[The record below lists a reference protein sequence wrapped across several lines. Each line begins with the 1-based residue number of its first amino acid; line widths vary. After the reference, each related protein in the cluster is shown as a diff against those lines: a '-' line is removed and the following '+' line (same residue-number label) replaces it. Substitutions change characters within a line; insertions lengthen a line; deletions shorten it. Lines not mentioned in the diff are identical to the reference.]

1 MPKVT
6 AEVSLSDKYV
16 LEEGR
21 AFMSGVQALV
31 RLPLMIA
38 RRDRRAG
45 LNTAGFISGYRGSPL
60 GNYDQQLQQAKSL
73 LDPLNIVVQPAI
85 NEDLGA
91 TAVWG
96 TQHVPLFEGARYDG
110 VFGIWYGKGPGVDRS
125 GDVLKH
131 ANMAGTTPL
140 GGVLAVVGD
149 DHACKSSTLP
159 NQSELAFI
167 DAEIPVLSP
176 ATIAEVLEYGVK
188 GLALSRF
195 YGGWVA
201 LKTISDLMDASAA
214 VDLRDRFDTRD
225 PVIDL
230 PADGLHIRAKDTP
243 AEKEAR
249 HRHYRLPAASAFAR
263 LNGFDTVV
271 WPHPRPRIGI
281 ATAGKAFTQVME
293 ALDLLGIGEPE
304 ARDIGLSVWK
314 VGMVWPLDAQGARAF
329 AGGLEKLLVVEERR
343 EVIEPQLRSAL
354 YALPDG
360 RRPLILGKRGLSGEP
375 LISDV
380 LELDTLQVAL
390 ALYDLLPE
398 AGHNPLRRERAEGF
412 RLRLTTRDTLKPDH
426 VRAPFFCAGCPHNG
440 STVVPEGSRGL
451 AGIGCHYMATFMPRR
466 TEICTHMGGE
476 GVTWMGQA
484 PFTEEGHV
492 FTNLGDGTYF
502 HSGLLAIRQAI
513 AAGVNITYK
522 ILYND
527 VVAMTGGQS
536 VDGQLT
542 PVKVAQQVRA
552 EGVERIALVSND
564 PERWEGEMPSG
575 TTYAHRDDLEAVQ
588 KDLRT
593 HKGVSVL
600 IYDQACA
607 TELRRRRKRGTAPK
621 PAARIFIN
629 PAVCEGCGDCQAKSN
644 CVAINPLETEL
655 GRKRE
660 IDQSACNIDTSC
672 VKGFCPSFVAVEG
685 AALKKAAAPDLTP
698 LIADLPEL
706 TPPPA
711 TARPVN
717 ILLAGIG
724 GLGVT
729 SLSAMLGMA
738 AHIDGCEVSVA
749 DQTGLA
755 QRGGGVDAHVRI
767 VAQGQRLPAPRISAG
782 EADVLLA
789 ADMVQATG
797 KTALPLVSPDRTLSF
812 VNSALT
818 STAAFTLNR
827 DVVFDKGGLMGR
839 LRKASKRCE
848 PLDAGGVAR
857 RLLGDAVYGHMIL
870 LGAAWQAGA
879 VPLSRQAIERAIDLN
894 GAEKANNHKAFAL
907 GRALYL
913 GRIAPPKADAPFDV
927 ETFITRRMA
936 DLTAYQDAAYA
947 ARYAAVVEQARQAG
961 SPAFLEAVARNAYK
975 LMAYKDEYEVAR
987 LYSDPAFRQRL
998 DSQFDNTGNLAIYLA
1013 PPLLARKDPV
1023 TGEPRKMK
1031 FGGWIFTAFGVLKGL
1046 KGLRGSLF
1054 DPFGH
1059 TEERRME
1066 RRLRDDYLRMIPALV
1081 AKLSPQTLET
1091 IVALARLPED
1101 IRGFGHV
1108 KAASVE
1114 AAEARKAALLK
1125 QIDAVKP
1132 VPHALSQKEPAHV

>member
-1 MPKVT
+1 MQDQ
-6 AEVSLSDKYV
+6 VSLSDKYV
-16 LEEGR
+16 LDEGR

-31 RLPLMIA
+31 RLPIMIA

-60 GNYDQQLQQAKSL
+60 GNYDQQLLQAKAV
-73 LDPLNIVVQPAI
+73 LDPLHIVVKPAI

-96 TQHVPLFEGARYDG
+96 TQHVPLFEGARFDG

-131 ANMAGTTPL
+131 ANMAGTTAL

-176 ATIAEVLEYGVK
+176 STIAEVLEYGLK
-188 GLALSRF
+188 GIALSRF

-201 LKTISDLMDASAA
+201 LKTLSDLMDASAA
-214 VDLRDRFDTRD
+214 VDLSDRFDTRA

-230 PADGLHIRAKDTP
+230 PADGLHIRATDTP

-249 HRHYRLPAASAFAR
+249 HRHYRLPAASAFGR
-263 LNGFDTVV
+263 LNGFDKVV
-271 WPHPRPRIGI
+271 WDTPNCRIGI

-293 ALDLLGIGEPE
+293 ALDLLDIDADE

-354 YALPDG
+354 YSLPDG

-398 AGHNPLRRERAEGF
+398 AARHPARRERAEGF
-412 RLRLTTRDTLKPDH
+412 RARLTTKETLKPDH
-426 VRAPFFCAGCPHNG
+426 VRAPFFCAGCPHNT

-466 TEICTHMGGE
+466 TDICTHMGGE

-484 PFTEEGHV
+484 PFTDEAHV

-542 PVKVAQQVRA
+542 PVMVAQQVRA
-552 EGVERIALVSND
+552 EGVERIALVSDD
-564 PERWEGEMPSG
+564 PEKWEGEMPSG

-588 KDLRT
+588 TELRT

-607 TELRRRRKRGTAPK
+607 TELRRRRKRGLAPK

-685 AALKKAAAPDLTP
+685 AALKKAAAPDISP
-698 LIADLPEL
+698 LIADLPDI
-706 TPPPA
+706 TPPLA
-711 TARPVN
+711 TTRPVN

-767 VAQGQRLPAPRISAG
+767 VAQGVRLPAPRISAG

-827 DVVFDKGGLMGR
+827 DIVFDRGGLMGR
-839 LRKASKRCE
+839 LRKASKRIE

-879 VPLSRQAIERAIDLN
+879 VPLSRFAIEEAIDLN
-894 GAEKANNHKAFAL
+894 GAEKTNNHKAFAL

-913 GRIAPPKADAPFDV
+913 GRIAPPKAETAFDV
-927 ETFITRRMA
+927 EAFVARRIA
-936 DLTAYQDAAYA
+936 DLSAYQNAAYA
-947 ARYAAVVEQARQAG
+947 AQYETLIDAVRKLE
-961 SPAFLEAVARNAYK
+961 SPALLEAVARNAFK

-987 LYSDPAFRQRL
+987 LYADSAFRERL
-998 DSQFDNTGNLAIYLA
+998 AAQFDDPKKLSVFLA
-1013 PPLLARKDPV
+1013 PPLLARKNPR

-1031 FGGWIFTAFGVLKGL
+1031 FGGWVFGAFGVLKGL
-1046 KGLRGSLF
+1046 KGLRGTVF

-1059 TEERRME
+1059 THERRLE
-1066 RRLRDDYLRMIPALV
+1066 RRLRDDYLRLV
-1081 AKLSPQTLET
+1081 RDLIAQVQPHNLTQA
-1091 IVALARLPED
+1091 VAIARLPEN
-1101 IRGFGHV
+1101 IRGFGHI

-1114 AAEARKAALLK
+1114 TYEAQKTSLLAAFAK
-1125 QIDAVKP
+1125 VKP
-1132 VPHALSQKEPAHV
+1132 AQKSQSQKEPLYV